1 MNINKLNHF
10 FIVLTLLVFSLS
22 CTTDSEKAQQYFDKG
37 VEKTAL
43 GEYSEAIRHFDRAI
57 KLKPDFAKA
66 YTFRGSVK
74 YDMKDLEGALN
85 DYNRSIELDPYCAD
99 PYDYRGTIKM
109 IYLDEAG
116 ACEDFKKAEAL
127 GKPGMYEKTKFCP

>member
-1 MNINKLNHF
+1 MKSF
-10 FIVLTLLVFSLS
+10 EFIHRFMCLILIALMIS
-22 CTTDSEKAQQYFDKG
+22 CTPDTEKALQYFDKG

-43 GEYSEAIRHFDRAI
+43 GEYKEAIRFFDQAI

-74 YDMKDLEGALN
+74 FDMKDLDGAMK
-85 DYNRSIELDPYCAD
+85 DYNRSIELDPYIAD

-127 GKPGMYEKTKFCP
+127 GKPGMYEKTRFCP